1 MKTIQFAFLLL
12 YIVSS
17 TTNCQTSS
25 PAPGKPNAPG
35 QPVSGYGSSAY
46 QHAEVIRKNYD
57 DGPTG
62 YWLYLPASPAP
73 VSAPVIVFN
82 HGYGGW
88 NPANYGAWIRHLV
101 RQGNIV
107 IYPRYQEDARTKPA
121 EFTPNAAAGIR
132 RALQVLESG
141 ELKIRPETDKLIII
155 GHSYGGVVTANLA
168 LDAAGLH
175 IPKPKGIFLAAAGV
189 GPVPAGQAKSYA
201 GLPESLK
208 LLMVIE
214 KEDTVV
220 DSVFMKKVFAES
232 KAILPANKSMLMH
245 YPDGY
250 GLDSITAE
258 HNEPTCVDLDFDS
271 KDGKL
276 AASTKVD
283 ATDYYCYWRLAD
295 ALIDCSRNGKGC
307 STALTEASEQTF
319 MGKWSDGVEIRRM
332 TGR

>member
-1 MKTIQFAFLLL
+1 MKSIQIMLSLLC
-12 YIVSS
+12 IVAI
-17 TTNCQTSS
+17 TTNCQNTT
-25 PAPGKPNAPG
+25 PNPGKAHAPG
-35 QPVSGYGSSAY
+35 QPTSGYGGSAY
-46 QHAEVIRKNYD
+46 PHAQVIRKNYD
-57 DGPTG
+57 DDPTG

-73 VSAPVIVFN
+73 VSAPVVVFN

-88 NPANYGAWIRHLV
+88 NPANYGAWIKHLV

-107 IYPRYQEDARTKPA
+107 IYPRYQEGPRTKPT

-132 RALQVLESG
+132 RALELLESG
-141 ELKIRPETDKLIII
+141 ELGVRPQTDKLVII

-168 LDAAGLH
+168 LNAGELR

-189 GPVPAGQAKSYA
+189 GPVPSGQAKSYA

-208 LLMVIE
+208 LLMIIE
-214 KEDTVV
+214 KEDTIV
-220 DSVFMKKVFAES
+220 DSIFMKKVYAES
-232 KAILPANKSMLMH
+232 KAIPLAHKAMLMH

-250 GLDSITAE
+250 GADSITAE
-258 HNEPTCVDLDFDS
+258 HNEPTCIDPDFDS

-295 ALIDCSRNGKGC
+295 ALIDCSRNNRGC
-307 STALTEASEQTF
+307 PTAFTDVQQQTF
-319 MGKWSDGVEIRRM
+319 PGIWSDGVEIKRL